1 MARERATALL
11 LDFDGVL
18 RRWDPAVA
26 AGVER
31 EYGLSAGVLTEIAM
45 QWGRLQP
52 VLTGQVSHAD
62 WMASVADAL
71 AEAAGGPERARAAVQ
86 QWQRYRGEVDPEVL
100 AFVREVRAAGVRV
113 GLGTNATDVLDTDL
127 AALGLVDE
135 LDVVVNSSVVG
146 VHKPAKE
153 YFEAA
158 CAALATP
165 PARVLF
171 IDDEDWAIRG
181 ARAAGLSAYRW
192 DGPAGLRY
200 LRAALEPARS

>member
-31 EYGLSAGVLTEIAM
+31 EYGLSAGVLGEIAM

-62 WMASVADAL
+62 WMTSVADAL
-71 AEAAGGPERARAAVQ
+71 TPSVGDAERARAAVA

-100 AFVREVRAAGVRV
+100 AFVREVRAAGIRV
-113 GLGTNATDVLDTDL
+113 GLGTNATDLLDADL
-127 AALGLVDE
+127 AALGLTDE
-135 LDVVVNSSVVG
+135 LDVVVNSSAIG
-146 VHKPAKE
+146 VHKPAPE
-153 YFEAA
+153 YFQAA
-158 CAALATP
+158 CAALETP

-171 IDDEDWAIRG
+171 VDDEDRAISG

-192 DGPAGLRY
+192 NGPADLRY
-200 LRAALEPARS
+200 LRAVLAA

>member
-11 LDFDGVL
+11 VDFDGVL

-26 AGVER
+26 ASVER
-31 EYGLSAGVLTEIAM
+31 EYGLSTGVLGEIAM

-62 WMASVADAL
+62 WMTSVAEAL
-71 AEAAGGPERARAAVQ
+71 TPSVGDVERARAAVE

-113 GLGTNATDVLDTDL
+113 GLGTNATDLLDADL
-127 AALGLVDE
+127 AALGLTDE
-135 LDVVVNSSVVG
+135 LDVVVNSSVIG
-146 VHKPAKE
+146 VHKPAPE
-153 YFEAA
+153 YFQAA
-158 CAALATP
+158 CAALETS

-171 IDDEDWAIRG
+171 VDDEDRAISG

-192 DGPAGLRY
+192 NGPADLRY
-200 LRAALEPARS
+200 LRAALAG

>member
-1 MARERATALL
+1 MARERAMALL

-31 EYGLSAGVLTEIAM
+31 EYGLAEGVLGEIAM

-52 VLTGQVSHAD
+52 VLTGRVSHAE
-62 WMASVADAL
+62 WVSSVADAL
-71 AEAAGGPERARAAVQ
+71 TDSVGNPERARAAVE

-113 GLGTNATDVLDTDL
+113 GLGTNATDLLDADL
-127 AALGLVDE
+127 AALGLVGE
-135 LDVVVNSSVVG
+135 LDVVVNSSVIG

-153 YFEAA
+153 YFQAA
-158 CAALATP
+158 CDALQTP

-171 IDDEDWAIRG
+171 VDDEDWAVRG
-181 ARAAGLSAYRW
+181 ARAAGLSAHRW
-192 DGPAGLRY
+192 SGPADLRY
-200 LRAALEPARS
+200 LRAALAY